1 MRKIEKKGET
11 MSMNSPKALARVWAC
26 IIVLLATTAQ
36 ANEFA
41 ISPILSGAKHD
52 TYSWNVSV
60 DGTPPIRGQT
70 VYLARGQTYTFT
82 VTGLAGI
89 HSFYINT
96 QDSIGSANAY
106 TGAGLSE
113 NGVTAA
119 SGIHFDVPLNAP
131 ERLYYNCGN
140 HASMGGVIEMVIFR
154 NSFDQ

>member
-1 MRKIEKKGET
+1 
-11 MSMNSPKALARVWAC
+11 MSMKSPKALARVCAGT
-26 IIVLLATTAQ
+26 IVSLATTAQ

-41 ISPILSGAKHD
+41 IWPILSGAKHD
-52 TYSWNVSV
+52 TYAWNVSV
-60 DGTPPIRGQT
+60 DGAAPIRGQT

-96 QDSIGSANAY
+96 QDSVGSANAY
-106 TGAGLSE
+106 TGAGLSD
-113 NGVTAA
+113 NGVTSAT
-119 SGIHFDVPLNAP
+119 GIHFDVPLNAP
-131 ERLYYNCGN
+131 EQLYYNCGN